1 MLRPTVIYDACVLYP
16 APLRDFLLQLACEG
30 LFRAR
35 WTHAIHEEWTRNLLK
50 AHPDLN
56 PKALARTCQLM
67 DRAVPNA
74 LIKGHE
80 TLIEGLALPD
90 PDDRHVLAA
99 AIHGRA
105 QMIVTFNL
113 KDFPATALKEPMRG
127 RSFGGNLAAGDDQF
141 VEPDLTGVACFH
153 LHAGNFLDH
162 LDAGNHP
169 GELSEETPHDGAG
182 VMCTEAI
189 VVAEAEGDMGVGFA
203 FQIDLIGILENLR
216 STRQR
221 RNFFVWPFL

>member
-113 KDFPATALKEPMRG
+113 KDFPATALKKHGVKAMHPDRFIGDWIKHAPERVC
-127 RSFGGNLAAGDDQF
+127 LAAKLCRQRLKNPPMTVSGYVSCLARQGLDSTTSF
-141 VEPDLTGVACFH
+141 LTAN
-153 LHAGNFLDH
+153 A
-162 LDAGNHP
+162 
-169 GELSEETPHDGAG
+169 
-182 VMCTEAI
+182 
-189 VVAEAEGDMGVGFA
+189 
-203 FQIDLIGILENLR
+203 DLII
-216 STRQR
+216 
-221 RNFFVWPFL
+221 